1 MYFSQLP
8 TYSSQMALT
17 RVLWRMGIFHGDD
30 DSLGEEVLV
39 DSHQVLL
46 GHQHDEG
53 SKKENGLQLTNACI
67 SEVKNHCIFGD
78 QVESTL
84 YNPLNVHHL

>member
-1 MYFSQLP
+1 
-8 TYSSQMALT
+8 MALT

-53 SKKENGLQLTNACI
+53 SKKRKWFTINKCLTRTSV
-67 SEVKNHCIFGD
+67 SEVKKPCVFGD
-78 QVESTL
+78 QVQSTL

>member
-1 MYFSQLP
+1 MWFEELNIVIKFCEKTYVFFSTS

-53 SKKENGLQLTNACI
+53 SKKKKMA
-67 SEVKNHCIFGD
+67 
-78 QVESTL
+78 
-84 YNPLNVHHL
+84 YN